1 MLHTAWPS
9 GRWEHGFL
17 QASLARLA
25 VVVDDFD
32 VVAVGVEH
40 IGGVIAGVIARA
52 LTGLAIAAISGRGCV
67 GVESVYV
74 VVFARERDVDALRRT
89 AGEDEER
96 AV

>member
-1 MLHTAWPS
+1 
-9 GRWEHGFL
+9 
-17 QASLARLA
+17 

-40 IGGVIAGVIARA
+40 IGGVIAGVIARPLAGFAVA
-52 LTGLAIAAISGRGCV
+52 LVSIRRRV
-67 GVESVYV
+67 GVEAADV
-74 VVFARERDVDALRRT
+74 VVYAREGDVQVLRRL